1 MENYKKRDDETLG
14 SFEAL
19 LQAAL
24 ALSPADRAILADY
37 LLQSPDGTSHE
48 EIDRIWGEEI
58 ERRIRAL
65 DEGRVDLIPGEEVLA
80 QLRSR
85 FK

>member
-14 SFEAL
+14 AFEAL

-24 ALSPADRAILADY
+24 VLSPADRAMLADY
-37 LLQSPDGTSHE
+37 LLESLDGTSQD
-48 EIDRIWGEEI
+48 EIDSTWREEI
-58 ERRIRAL
+58 ERRIRAV
-65 DEGRVDLIPGEEVLA
+65 DECRVDLIPGQEVLA